1 MGWFDS
7 LCVVVSVNRDGS
19 CLVSSLENK
28 DRRYTHIFPRNGVLQ
43 VFAGHS
49 FNNSEKYHTVSDKS
63 LLSDFWMMTTMTS
76 PRFTMRLDPE
86 LKDWLESEAKRKDRS
101 AAYVAKQAILDLKN
115 KTETKAQMIQEAVTQ
130 ADKGVF
136 ISEDK
141 MTAWFESLGIDHELP
156 EPEAD
161 IFLNQA

>member
-1 MGWFDS
+1 LD
-7 LCVVVSVNRDGS
+7 D
-19 CLVSSLENK
+19 
-28 DRRYTHIFPRNGVLQ
+28 D
-43 VFAGHS
+43 
-49 FNNSEKYHTVSDKS
+49 NNEQ
-63 LLSDFWMMTTMTS
+63 
-76 PRFTMRLDPE
+76 PPFTMRLDPE

-101 AAYVAKQAILDLKN
+101 AAYVAKQAMLDLKN

-141 MTAWFESLGIDHELP
+141 MTAWFESLGTDHELP

-161 IFLNQA
+161 ISSNQA

>member
-1 MGWFDS
+1 MVLAWSARMKMKIGVIPTF
-7 LCVVVSVNRDGS
+7 CP
-19 CLVSSLENK
+19 K
-28 DRRYTHIFPRNGVLQ
+28 NGVLQ
-43 VFAGHS
+43 ILAGLS
-49 FNNSEKYHTVSDKS
+49 FDNARKWHTVSDKS
-63 LLSDFWMMTTMTS
+63 LLPDFWMMTTMTS

-115 KTETKAQMIQEAVTQ
+115 KTEAKAQMIQEAITQ

-141 MTAWFESLGIDHELP
+141 MTEWFESLGTDHELP

-161 IFLNQA
+161 ISPNQA